1 MSKTIKRTSL
11 EDLVSRSV
19 RALLAATPVKPQPA
33 AAPQKPS
40 RREKVKGTQPVSVYP
55 PLAAYEQLR
64 QLAHDERRKMHDYM
78 IEGLDLVFRQK
89 GLPSIAELKAR
100 GGDA

>member
-1 MSKTIKRTSL
+1 MIKKRPSL
-11 EDLVSRSV
+11 EEFVSRSV
-19 RALLAATPVKPQPA
+19 KAIPAPTPVTPQLAATLD
-33 AAPQKPS
+33 KPS

-64 QLAHDERRKMHDYM
+64 QLAHDERKKMHYYFLQ
-78 IEGLDLVFRQK
+78 GLDLVFREK

-100 GGDA
+100 GRDA